1 MDSRGTSGGRR
12 HGHHKPPGPGPLLP
26 RKEAEGRL
34 RDGERRRRAR
44 RRCCHH
50 GPPTPVPILLGEEAS
65 GRETTDQREATTV
78 RGTPPSPQRGKYYF
92 TLSTSLVA
100 IRLTHL
106 YSFLSFAV
114 EKSPTLRSS
123 EISTAPFVGTWILG
137 KVIWILHRHG
147 LGRASVCPMLPWLE

>member
-1 MDSRGTSGGRR
+1 VVSRGTSGGRQR
-12 HGHHKPPGPGPLLP
+12 GHHKPPGPGPLLP

-50 GPPTPVPILLGEEAS
+50 GPPTLVPILLGEEAS
-65 GRETTDQREATTV
+65 GRETTDQREAATV
-78 RGTPPSPQRGKYYF
+78 RGMPPSPQRGKYYF

-114 EKSPTLRSS
+114 E
-123 EISTAPFVGTWILG
+123 ISNSAFV
-137 KVIWILHRHG
+137 
-147 LGRASVCPMLPWLE
+147 